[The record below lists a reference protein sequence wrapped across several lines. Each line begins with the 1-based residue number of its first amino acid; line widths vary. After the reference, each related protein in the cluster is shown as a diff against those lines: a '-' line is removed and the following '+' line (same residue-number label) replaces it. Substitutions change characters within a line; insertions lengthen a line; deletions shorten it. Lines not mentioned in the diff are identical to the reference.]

1 MFRQF
6 ITSIDYAKL
15 IKMQANQ
22 PAPFERAVRIDKCSK
37 AMVASKAKTK
47 TLGRRK

>member
-22 PAPFERAVRIDKCSK
+22 SAPFERAVRIEKSSK

-47 TLGRRK
+47 TLGRKR